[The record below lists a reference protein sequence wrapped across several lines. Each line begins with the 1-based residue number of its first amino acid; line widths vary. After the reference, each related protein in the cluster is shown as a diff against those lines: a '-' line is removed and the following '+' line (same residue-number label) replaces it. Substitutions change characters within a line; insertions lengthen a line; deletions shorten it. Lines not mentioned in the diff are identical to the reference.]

1 MTIAKKIISSICFFI
16 LIACSNEQTNV
27 NTKDVNTSDLD
38 QSLQTWVHNNSKEI
52 GIYIKKIN
60 ENNDQTEEINY
71 LIYSR
76 KELSY
81 DYRIT
86 KSKLDNGTL
95 SIYLNDKMAS
105 NDQYVKKESLAVM
118 TLKAQPKKIEIFLND
133 KIANYKIE

>member
-1 MTIAKKIISSICFFI
+1 MTIAKRVISSICLFI

-27 NTKDVNTSDLD
+27 TTKDVNTSDLD
-38 QSLQTWVHNNSKEI
+38 QSLQTWVQNNSKEI

-76 KELSY
+76 KDLSY
-81 DYRIT
+81 DYRVT
-86 KSKLDNGTL
+86 KSKLENGTL

-105 NDQYVKKESLAVM
+105 NDQFVKKESLAII
-118 TLKAQPKKIEIFLND
+118 TLKTQPKKIELYLND
-133 KIANYKIE
+133 KTANYIIE